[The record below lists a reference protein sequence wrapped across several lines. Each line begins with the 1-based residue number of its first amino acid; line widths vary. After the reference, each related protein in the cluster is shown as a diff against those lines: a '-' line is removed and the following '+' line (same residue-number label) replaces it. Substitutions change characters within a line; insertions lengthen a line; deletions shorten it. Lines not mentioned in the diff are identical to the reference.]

1 MVERDTRPLQ
11 RKWSLKRST
20 RLFVSSSERCNEWL
34 YSLPTTHDKKI
45 DQTDAPPLLY
55 RMIIYTKKEKEAIPP
70 SRGHYTMQEQMRK
83 QCPLATRGDPLLT
96 TPLKL
101 KQRHLTSTMRGMV
114 LNPYKAISPDFNQ

>member
-1 MVERDTRPLQ
+1 MA
-11 RKWSLKRST
+11 
-20 RLFVSSSERCNEWL
+20 LFPAHHP
-34 YSLPTTHDKKI
+34 YKKI

-55 RMIIYTKKEKEAIPP
+55 RILIYTKKEKEAIPP
-70 SRGHYTMQEQMRK
+70 SRGHYTMQEQMRE

-114 LNPYKAISPDFNQ
+114 LNPDKAISPDFNRFDTRKSQLLDIRN